1 MRYKGYTG
9 MAEVDD
15 EAGLIFGRVIGL
27 RGVITF
33 QGATV
38 AEARKSFEE
47 SVDFYLEMCAASGAP
62 PEKPFS
68 GRFLVR
74 INPALHRTLA
84 QAAAVRGSSLNAV
97 VEQALR
103 EAFPPGA
110 TPRAG
115 KPRRAKAVAGPKTAT
130 TTTAEAKA
138 RKRTASPKPAAPGK
152 AG

>member
-1 MRYKGYTG
+1 VTYKGYTG

-33 QGATV
+33 QGGTV
-38 AEARKSFEE
+38 AEARQSFED
-47 SVDFYLEMCAASGAP
+47 SVDFYLKMCAERGEP

-68 GRFLVR
+68 GRFLIR

-84 QAAAVRGSSLNAV
+84 QAAEARGSSLNAV

-115 KPRRAKAVAGPKTAT
+115 RPRRARAVAEPKSSKPTA
-130 TTTAEAKA
+130 ADAKA
-138 RKRTASPKPAAPGK
+138 RQPAARSKPAVPGK